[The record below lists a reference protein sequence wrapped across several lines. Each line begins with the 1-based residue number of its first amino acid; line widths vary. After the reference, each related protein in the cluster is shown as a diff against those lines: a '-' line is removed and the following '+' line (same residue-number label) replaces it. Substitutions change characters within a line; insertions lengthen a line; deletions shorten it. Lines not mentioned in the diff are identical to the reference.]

1 MNKMAGPMRGSMKA
15 YKSVALD
22 SQKTVASPYKIVQM
36 LLAGALERLA
46 KARVAIEQEKFPE
59 RGELLSATLMIVA
72 ELRMALDHEAGGE
85 ISANLDN
92 LYEFMMGE
100 IVQANIHDDVEKL
113 ATVSRLLREIKEGW
127 DAIPVEAQE

>member
-1 MNKMAGPMRGSMKA
+1 MALRGSMKA

-22 SQKTVASPYKIVQM
+22 SQKTVATPYKVVQM

-59 RGELLSATLMIVA
+59 RGELLSSTLMIVA
-72 ELRMALDHEAGGE
+72 ELRMALDHESGGD
-85 ISANLDN
+85 IAANLDN

-100 IVQANIHDDVEKL
+100 IVQANIHDDVVKL
-113 ATVSRLLREIKEGW
+113 ETVSRLLREIKESW
-127 DAIPVEAQE
+127 DAIPTGQQQVPE

>member
-1 MNKMAGPMRGSMKA
+1 MAGPMRGSMKA

-22 SQKTVASPYKIVQM
+22 SQKTVATPYKVVQM

-46 KARVAIEQEKFPE
+46 KARTAIEKQEFAK

-72 ELRMALDHEAGGE
+72 ELRMALDHEAGGD
-85 ISANLDN
+85 IAANLDN

-100 IVQANIHDDVEKL
+100 IVQANIHDDIEKL
-113 ATVSRLLREIKEGW
+113 ETVSRLLREIKESW
-127 DAIPVEAQE
+127 DAIPIEAQE

>member
-1 MNKMAGPMRGSMKA
+1 MRGSMKA

-22 SQKTVASPYKIVQM
+22 SQKTVATPYKIVQM

-46 KARVAIEQEKFPE
+46 KARVAIEQENFPE

-72 ELRMALDHEAGGE
+72 ELRMALDHEAGDE
-85 ISANLDN
+85 IAANLDN
-92 LYEFMMGE
+92 LYEFMMDE

-113 ATVSRLLREIKEGW
+113 ETVSRLLREIKEGW
-127 DAIPVEAQE
+127 DAIPVDQQAVPA

>member
-1 MNKMAGPMRGSMKA
+1 MAGPMRGSMKA

-46 KARVAIEQEKFPE
+46 KARVAIEQEKFSE
-59 RGELLSATLMIVA
+59 RGELLSSALMIVA
-72 ELRMALDHEAGGE
+72 ELRMALDHEAGGD

-113 ATVSRLLREIKEGW
+113 ETVSRLLREIKEGW

>member
-1 MNKMAGPMRGSMKA
+1 MAMRGSMKA
-15 YKSVALD
+15 YKSVSLD

-46 KARVAIEQEKFPE
+46 KARVAIEQKEFAK
-59 RGELLSATLMIVA
+59 RGDLLSATLMIVA

-85 ISANLDN
+85 ISTNLDN

-100 IVQANIHDDVEKL
+100 IVQANIHDDVERL
-113 ATVSRLLREIKEGW
+113 ETVSRLLREIKEGW
-127 DAIPVEAQE
+127 DAIPVSAQE

>member
-1 MNKMAGPMRGSMKA
+1 MAGPMRGSMKA

-22 SQKTVASPYKIVQM
+22 SQKTVASPYRVVQM

-46 KARVAIEQEKFPE
+46 KARVAIEQERFSV

-72 ELRMALDHEAGGE
+72 ELRMALDHEAGGD

-100 IVQANIHDDVEKL
+100 IVQANIHDDIEKL
-113 ATVSRLLREIKEGW
+113 ETVSRLLREIKDGW
-127 DAIPVEAQE
+127 DAIPLDAQE

>member
-1 MNKMAGPMRGSMKA
+1 MAGPMRGSMKA

-22 SQKTVASPYKIVQM
+22 SQKTVASPYRIVQM

-46 KARVAIEQEKFPE
+46 KARVAIEQKEFAK

-85 ISANLDN
+85 ISTNLDN

-100 IVQANIHDDVEKL
+100 IVQANIHDDVDKL
-113 ATVSRLLREIKEGW
+113 EAVSRLLREIKEAW
-127 DAIPVEAQE
+127 DAIPNAEQQ

>member
-1 MNKMAGPMRGSMKA
+1 MAGPMRGSMKA

-22 SQKTVASPYKIVQM
+22 SQKNVATPYKIVQM

-72 ELRMALDHEAGGE
+72 ELRMALDHEAGDE
-85 ISANLDN
+85 IAANLDN

-100 IVQANIHDDVEKL
+100 IVQANIHDDVGKL
-113 ATVSRLLREIKEGW
+113 EGVSRLLREIKESW
-127 DAIPVEAQE
+127 DAIPTDQQAVPA

>member
-1 MNKMAGPMRGSMKA
+1 MRGSMKA

-22 SQKTVASPYKIVQM
+22 SQKTVATPYKIVQM

-46 KARVAIEQEKFPE
+46 KARVAIDQEKFSE

-72 ELRMALDHEAGGE
+72 ELRMALDHEIGGE
-85 ISANLDN
+85 IAANLDN

-100 IVQANIHDDVEKL
+100 IVQANIHDDIEKL
-113 ATVSRLLREIKEGW
+113 ETVSGLLRVIKEGW
-127 DAIPVEAQE
+127 DTIPVDAQ

>member
-1 MNKMAGPMRGSMKA
+1 MAGPMRGSMKA

-22 SQKTVASPYKIVQM
+22 SQKTVASPYRIVQM

-72 ELRMALDHEAGGE
+72 ELRMALDHKAGGD

-100 IVQANIHDDVEKL
+100 IVQANIHDDVDKL
-113 ATVSRLLREIKEGW
+113 EGVSRLLREIKESW
-127 DAIPVEAQE
+127 DAIPTDQQQVPA

>member
-1 MNKMAGPMRGSMKA
+1 MAGPMRGSMKA

-22 SQKTVASPYKIVQM
+22 SQKTVASPYKVVQM

-46 KARVAIEQEKFPE
+46 KARVAIEQKEFAK

-72 ELRMALDHEAGGE
+72 ELRMALDHEAGGD

-92 LYEFMMGE
+92 LYEYMMGE
-100 IVQANIHDDVEKL
+100 IVQANIQDDTEKL
-113 ATVSRLLREIKEGW
+113 EVVSRLLREIKEGW
-127 DAIPVEAQE
+127 DAIPVDAQE

>member
-1 MNKMAGPMRGSMKA
+1 MAGPMRGSMKA

-22 SQKTVASPYKIVQM
+22 SQKTVATPYKVVQM

-46 KARVAIEQEKFPE
+46 KARTAIEKQEFAK
-59 RGELLSATLMIVA
+59 RGELLSSTLMIVA

-100 IVQANIHDDVEKL
+100 IVQANIHDDVDKL
-113 ATVSRLLREIKEGW
+113 ETVSRLLRDIKESW
-127 DAIPVEAQE
+127 DAIPVSEQEVPA

>member
-1 MNKMAGPMRGSMKA
+1 MAGPMRGSMKA

-22 SQKTVASPYKIVQM
+22 SQKTVATPYKVVQM

-46 KARVAIEQEKFPE
+46 KARTAIEKQEFAK
-59 RGELLSATLMIVA
+59 RGELLSSTLMIVA

-100 IVQANIHDDVEKL
+100 IVQANIHDDVDKL
-113 ATVSRLLREIKEGW
+113 ETVSRLLREIKESW
-127 DAIPVEAQE
+127 DAIPVSEQEVPA

>member
-1 MNKMAGPMRGSMKA
+1 MRGSMKA

-22 SQKTVASPYKIVQM
+22 SQKTVATPYKIVQM

-46 KARVAIEQEKFPE
+46 KARVAIEQEKFAE

-72 ELRMALDHEAGGE
+72 ELRMALDHEAGGD

-100 IVQANIHDDVEKL
+100 IVQANLHDDVARLE
-113 ATVSRLLREIKEGW
+113 TVSRLLREIKEGW
-127 DAIPVEAQE
+127 DAIPVALQE

>member
-1 MNKMAGPMRGSMKA
+1 MRGSMKA
-15 YKSVALD
+15 YKSVSLD
-22 SQKTVASPYKIVQM
+22 SQKTVATPYKVVQM

-46 KARVAIEQEKFPE
+46 KARVAIEKEKFAE
-59 RGELLSATLMIVA
+59 RGVLLSATLMIVA

-100 IVQANIHDDVEKL
+100 IVQANIHDDTEKL
-113 ATVSRLLREIKEGW
+113 ETVSRLLREIKEGW
-127 DAIPVEAQE
+127 DAIPLSAQE

>member
-1 MNKMAGPMRGSMKA
+1 MRGSMKA

-22 SQKTVASPYKIVQM
+22 SQKTVASPYKVVQM

-46 KARVAIEQEKFPE
+46 KARVAIEQEKFAE

-72 ELRMALDHEAGGE
+72 ELRLALDHEAGGE
-85 ISANLDN
+85 IAANLDN
-92 LYEFMMGE
+92 LYEFIMGE

-113 ATVSRLLREIKEGW
+113 EIVSRLLREIKEGW
-127 DAIPVEAQE
+127 DAIPVDVQE